1 MTGWNVEDVE
11 RQLLATLTYRDED
24 GNARA
29 LIMPDS
35 MMLVGWADA
44 TEQRKLWEALCTLVT
59 PPRIR
64 VTNPDGTP
72 EDIVARTASGKVL
85 TEADIERLAAE
96 AAEGYDVSRLSPKV
110 RSRSVGEKQTYQA
123 GFLAGLAWRHE
134 NLPLGLD
141 AEVPEDG

>member
-1 MTGWNVEDVE
+1 
-11 RQLLATLTYRDED
+11 
-24 GNARA
+24 
-29 LIMPDS
+29 
-35 MMLVGWADA
+35 MLVGWADA
-44 TEQRKLWEALCTLVT
+44 AEQRTLWEALCTLVT

-64 VTNPDGTP
+64 VTNPDGSP

-96 AAEGYDVSRLSPKV
+96 AAEGYDVSRIKV
-110 RSRSVGEKQTYQA
+110 RPRSPGEQRAYQA

-141 AEVPEDG
+141 AEVPDDDT